1 MSSVSPTSDSLF
13 SVPLEHQWRIDFSG
27 AMDVAKQRATGLDQF
42 IGDDANRLLRYV
54 TTDDFVS
61 QLVEPDRLTSPVLT
75 PIVFT
80 GPSGTG
86 KTSLAMALVSR
97 LMVEIENRSEETLL
111 PFDEFPLAKNEAVDV
126 DSKPVYLT
134 GSEFARRFYAAID
147 TDTVEEFRQSI
158 LQSAALLLDDVQQI
172 ANKAPAQ
179 RELESLLDQ
188 ATDHHL
194 PVFIVCNTSPAVVDG
209 FSQRLVSRLSSGLIV
224 PFHPPGAKAR
234 SRIARNLAE
243 IYQVELTEDALE
255 LLNNQFEVTV
265 PRLEHLFCQIKLK
278 QRISQE
284 DDVRE
289 VFSDSSTIDATLLQK
304 ILAPRDED
312 LQLMIR
318 LIQKRVAK
326 EYKLNVS
333 DLKGNSRKQTVV
345 LARGVGIYLI
355 RVLLGSSFLKI
366 GNAFGKR
373 DHSTILHSF
382 RKIESLYLSHTVNDN
397 ANLTSETQTCKAL
410 AEPRCSVDSTKSEG
424 TQTTSDVDIEKH
436 ATRLTAEQKKTNGL
450 IDRLKQE
457 LNDLFVTQISLD

>member
-27 AMDVAKQRATGLDQF
+27 AMGVAKQRATGLDQF
-42 IGDDANRLLRYV
+42 IGDDANLLLQYV
-54 TTDDFVS
+54 TTDDFLT
-61 QLVEPDRLTSPVLT
+61 QLVEPDRSTSPVLT

-80 GPSGTG
+80 GPAGTG
-86 KTSLAMALVSR
+86 KTSLAMTLISK
-97 LMVEIENRSEETLL
+97 LMVAIENRSGGRLL
-111 PFDEFPLAKNEAVDV
+111 PFNDGPLGKVEPSDF

-134 GSEFARRFYAAID
+134 GSEFVRRFYAAID
-147 TDTVEEFRQSI
+147 TDTVDEFRQSI
-158 LQSAALLLDDVQQI
+158 LQSAALLLDDIQQI
-172 ANKAPAQ
+172 ATKAPAQ

-188 ATDHHL
+188 AIDRHL
-194 PVFIVCNTSPAVVDG
+194 PVFVVCNASPAVVDG
-209 FSQRLVSRLSSGLIV
+209 FSRRLVSRLASGLTV
-224 PFHPPGAKAR
+224 PFHPPGAEAR
-234 SRIARNLAE
+234 SRIARRLAE
-243 IYQVELTEDALE
+243 IHQIQLTEDALE

-284 DDVRE
+284 NAEGILGDN
-289 VFSDSSTIDATLLQK
+289 SINAALLQE

-312 LQLMIR
+312 LQKMIR

-345 LARGVGIYLI
+345 LARGVGIYLT

-382 RKIESLYLSHTVNDN
+382 RKIESLYRSPT
-397 ANLTSETQTCKAL
+397 AN
-410 AEPRCSVDSTKSEG
+410 G
-424 TQTTSDVDIEKH
+424 TPKQ
-436 ATRLTAEQKKTNGL
+436 ALTAEQKKTNRL

-457 LNDLFVTQISLD
+457 LTDLFATQIGID

>member
-61 QLVEPDRLTSPVLT
+61 QLVEPDQLTSPVLT

-97 LMVEIENRSEETLL
+97 LMVEIESRSKETLL
-111 PFDEFPLAKNEAVDV
+111 PFDELPLARNEAADV
-126 DSKPVYLT
+126 DAKPVYLT

-158 LQSAALLLDDVQQI
+158 LQSAAFLLDDVQQI

-188 ATDHHL
+188 ATDRHL

-224 PFHPPGAKAR
+224 PFHPPGAEAR

-243 IYQVELTEDALE
+243 IHQVELTEDALE

-382 RKIESLYLSHTVNDN
+382 RKIESLYLSRTVNGN
-397 ANLTSETQTCKAL
+397 AETL
-410 AEPRCSVDSTKSEG
+410 AEPRCSG
-424 TQTTSDVDIEKH
+424 DIEKH

>member
-1 MSSVSPTSDSLF
+1 MSFVSHTSDSLF

-42 IGDDANRLLRYV
+42 IGDEANHLLQYV
-54 TTDDFVS
+54 TTDDFLI
-61 QLVEPDRLTSPVLT
+61 QLVEPDRSTSPVLT

-80 GPSGTG
+80 GPAGTG
-86 KTSLAMALVSR
+86 KTSLAMALISK
-97 LMVEIENRSEETLL
+97 LMTAIENRSGGRLL
-111 PFDEFPLAKNEAVDV
+111 PFNDGPLGKVEPSDF
-126 DSKPVYLT
+126 DTKPVYLT
-134 GSEFARRFYAAID
+134 GSEFVRRFYAAID
-147 TDTVEEFRQSI
+147 TDTVDEFRQSI
-158 LQSAALLLDDVQQI
+158 LQSAALLLDDIQQI
-172 ANKAPAQ
+172 ATKDPAQ

-188 ATDHHL
+188 AIDRHL
-194 PVFIVCNTSPAVVDG
+194 PVFVVCNASPAVVDG
-209 FSQRLVSRLSSGLIV
+209 FSRRLVSRLASGLTV
-224 PFHPPGAKAR
+224 PFHPPGAEAR
-234 SRIARNLAE
+234 SRIARRLAE
-243 IYQVELTEDALE
+243 IHQIQLTEDALE

-284 DDVRE
+284 NAEGV
-289 VFSDSSTIDATLLQK
+289 VGNSSINAALLQE

-312 LQLMIR
+312 LQKMIR

-345 LARGVGIYLI
+345 LARGVGIYLT

-382 RKIESLYLSHTVNDN
+382 RKIESLYLSPA
-397 ANLTSETQTCKAL
+397 ANETPKQA
-410 AEPRCSVDSTKSEG
+410 P
-424 TQTTSDVDIEKH
+424 
-436 ATRLTAEQKKTNGL
+436 TAEQKKTNRL

-457 LNDLFVTQISLD
+457 LTDLFATQIGID

>member
-1 MSSVSPTSDSLF
+1 MSSLSPTSDSLF

-27 AMDVAKQRATGLDQF
+27 AMGVAKQRATGLDQF
-42 IGDDANRLLRYV
+42 IGDDANHLLQYV
-54 TTDDFVS
+54 TTDDFLT
-61 QLVEPDRLTSPVLT
+61 QLVEPDRSTSPVLT

-80 GPSGTG
+80 GPAGTG
-86 KTSLAMALVSR
+86 KTSLAMALISK
-97 LMVEIENRSEETLL
+97 LMVAIENRSGGRLL
-111 PFDEFPLAKNEAVDV
+111 PFNDGPLGKVEPSDF

-134 GSEFARRFYAAID
+134 GSEFVRRFYAAID
-147 TDTVEEFRQSI
+147 TDTVDEFRQSI
-158 LQSAALLLDDVQQI
+158 LQSAALLLDDIQQI
-172 ANKAPAQ
+172 ATKAPAQ

-188 ATDHHL
+188 AIDRHL
-194 PVFIVCNTSPAVVDG
+194 PVFVVCNASPAVVDG
-209 FSQRLVSRLSSGLIV
+209 FSRRLVSRLASGLTV
-224 PFHPPGAKAR
+224 PFHPPGAEAR
-234 SRIARNLAE
+234 SRIARRLAE
-243 IYQVELTEDALE
+243 IHQIQLTEDALE

-284 DDVRE
+284 NAEGILGDN
-289 VFSDSSTIDATLLQK
+289 SISAALLQE

-312 LQLMIR
+312 LQKMIR

-345 LARGVGIYLI
+345 LARGVGIYLT

-382 RKIESLYLSHTVNDN
+382 RKIESLYRSPT
-397 ANLTSETQTCKAL
+397 AN
-410 AEPRCSVDSTKSEG
+410 G
-424 TQTTSDVDIEKH
+424 TPKQ
-436 ATRLTAEQKKTNGL
+436 ALTAEQKKTNRL

-457 LNDLFVTQISLD
+457 LTDLFATQIGID

>member
-1 MSSVSPTSDSLF
+1 MSFVSHTSDSLF

-42 IGDDANRLLRYV
+42 IGDEANHLLQYV
-54 TTDDFVS
+54 TTDDFLI
-61 QLVEPDRLTSPVLT
+61 QLVEPDRSTSPVLT

-80 GPSGTG
+80 GPAGTG
-86 KTSLAMALVSR
+86 KTSLAMALISK
-97 LMVEIENRSEETLL
+97 LMTAIENRSGGRLL
-111 PFDEFPLAKNEAVDV
+111 PFNDGPLGKVEPSDF
-126 DSKPVYLT
+126 DTKPVYLT
-134 GSEFARRFYAAID
+134 GSEFVRRFYAAID
-147 TDTVEEFRQSI
+147 TDTVDEFRQSI
-158 LQSAALLLDDVQQI
+158 LQSAALLLDDIQQI
-172 ANKAPAQ
+172 ATKDPAQ

-188 ATDHHL
+188 AIDRHL
-194 PVFIVCNTSPAVVDG
+194 PVFVVCNASPAVVDG
-209 FSQRLVSRLSSGLIV
+209 FSRRLVSRLASGLTV
-224 PFHPPGAKAR
+224 PFHPPGAEAR
-234 SRIARNLAE
+234 SRIARRLAE
-243 IYQVELTEDALE
+243 IHQIQLTEDALE

-284 DDVRE
+284 NAEGV
-289 VFSDSSTIDATLLQK
+289 VGNSSINAALLQE

-312 LQLMIR
+312 LQKMIR

-345 LARGVGIYLI
+345 LARGVGIYLT

-382 RKIESLYLSHTVNDN
+382 RKIESLYLSPA
-397 ANLTSETQTCKAL
+397 ANETPKQA
-410 AEPRCSVDSTKSEG
+410 P
-424 TQTTSDVDIEKH
+424 
-436 ATRLTAEQKKTNGL
+436 TAEQKKTNRL
-450 IDRLKQE
+450 IDHLKQE
-457 LNDLFVTQISLD
+457 LTDLFATQIGID

>member
-42 IGDDANRLLRYV
+42 IGDDANHLLQYV
-54 TTDDFVS
+54 TTDDFLF
-61 QLVEPDRLTSPVLT
+61 QLVEPDRSTSPVLT

-80 GPSGTG
+80 GPTGTG
-86 KTSLAMALVSR
+86 KTSLAMALISK
-97 LMVEIENRSEETLL
+97 LMTAIENRSGGKLL
-111 PFDEFPLAKNEAVDV
+111 PFNDGPLGKVEPSDF
-126 DSKPVYLT
+126 DTKPIYLT
-134 GSEFARRFYAAID
+134 GSEFVRRFYAAID
-147 TDTVEEFRQSI
+147 TDTVDEFRQSI
-158 LQSAALLLDDVQQI
+158 LQSAALLLDDIQQI
-172 ANKAPAQ
+172 ATKAPAQ

-188 ATDHHL
+188 AIDRHL
-194 PVFIVCNTSPAVVDG
+194 PVFVVCNTSPAVVDG
-209 FSQRLVSRLSSGLIV
+209 FSQRLVSRLASGLTV
-224 PFHPPGAKAR
+224 PFHPPGAEAR
-234 SRIARNLAE
+234 SRIARRLAE
-243 IYQVELTEDALE
+243 IHQIQLTEDALE

-284 DDVRE
+284 GVL
-289 VFSDSSTIDATLLQK
+289 SDNNINAALLQE

-312 LQLMIR
+312 LQKMIR
-318 LIQKRVAK
+318 LVQKRVAK

-345 LARGVGIYLI
+345 LARGVGIYLT

-382 RKIESLYLSHTVNDN
+382 RKIESLYQSPTVN
-397 ANLTSETQTCKAL
+397 
-410 AEPRCSVDSTKSEG
+410 G
-424 TQTTSDVDIEKH
+424 TPKQ
-436 ATRLTAEQKKTNGL
+436 ALTAEQKKTNRL

-457 LNDLFVTQISLD
+457 LTDLFATQIGID

>member
-27 AMDVAKQRATGLDQF
+27 AMGVTKQRATGLDQF
-42 IGDDANRLLRYV
+42 IGDDANRLLQYV
-54 TTDDFVS
+54 TTDDFIS
-61 QLVEPDRLTSPVLT
+61 QLVEPDRSSSPVLT

-80 GPSGTG
+80 GPTGTG
-86 KTSLAMALVSR
+86 KTSLAMALVSK
-97 LMVEIENRSEETLL
+97 LMVAIENRAGGKLL
-111 PFDEFPLAKNEAVDV
+111 PFADAPLDKVEPSDF

-134 GSEFARRFYAAID
+134 GSEFVRRFYAAID
-147 TDTVEEFRQSI
+147 TDSVDEFRQSI
-158 LQSAALLLDDVQQI
+158 LQSAALLLDDIQQI
-172 ANKAPAQ
+172 ATKPPAQ

-188 ATDHHL
+188 AIDRHL
-194 PVFIVCNTSPAVVDG
+194 PVFVVCNASPAVVDG
-209 FSQRLVSRLSSGLIV
+209 FSQRLVSRLASGLTV
-224 PFHPPGAKAR
+224 PFHPPGAEAR

-243 IYQVELTEDALE
+243 IHQVQLTEDALE

-278 QRISQE
+278 QRIKQE
-284 DDVRE
+284 DAGN
-289 VFSDSSTIDATLLQK
+289 VFSDNNIDAASLQK

-312 LQLMIR
+312 LLKMIR

-345 LARGVGIYLI
+345 LARGVGIYLT

-382 RKIESLYLSHTVNDN
+382 RKIESLYLSRTTNGP
-397 ANLTSETQTCKAL
+397 AKQTL
-410 AEPRCSVDSTKSEG
+410 S
-424 TQTTSDVDIEKH
+424 
-436 ATRLTAEQKKTNGL
+436 AEQKKTNGL

-457 LNDLFVTQISLD
+457 LTDLFATQIGVD

>member
-27 AMDVAKQRATGLDQF
+27 AMGVAKQRATGLDQF
-42 IGDDANRLLRYV
+42 IGDDANHLLQYI
-54 TTDDFVS
+54 TTDDFLT
-61 QLVEPDRLTSPVLT
+61 QLVEPDRSTSPVLT

-80 GPSGTG
+80 GPAGTG
-86 KTSLAMALVSR
+86 KTSLAMALISK
-97 LMVEIENRSEETLL
+97 LMVAIENRSGGRLL
-111 PFDEFPLAKNEAVDV
+111 PFNDGPLGKVEPSDF

-134 GSEFARRFYAAID
+134 GSEFVRRFYAAID
-147 TDTVEEFRQSI
+147 TDTVDEFRQSI
-158 LQSAALLLDDVQQI
+158 LQSAALLLDDIQQI
-172 ANKAPAQ
+172 ATKAPAQ

-188 ATDHHL
+188 AIDRHL
-194 PVFIVCNTSPAVVDG
+194 PVFVVCNVSPAVVDG
-209 FSQRLVSRLSSGLIV
+209 FSRRLVSRLASGLTV
-224 PFHPPGAKAR
+224 PFHPPGAEAR
-234 SRIARNLAE
+234 SRIARRLAE
-243 IYQVELTEDALE
+243 IHQIQLTEDALE

-284 DDVRE
+284 NAEGILGDN
-289 VFSDSSTIDATLLQK
+289 SINAALLQE

-312 LQLMIR
+312 LQKMIR

-345 LARGVGIYLI
+345 LARGVGIYLT

-382 RKIESLYLSHTVNDN
+382 RKIESLYRSPT
-397 ANLTSETQTCKAL
+397 AN
-410 AEPRCSVDSTKSEG
+410 G
-424 TQTTSDVDIEKH
+424 TPKQ
-436 ATRLTAEQKKTNGL
+436 ALTAEQKKTNRL

-457 LNDLFVTQISLD
+457 PVSYTHLTLPTKA

>member
-27 AMDVAKQRATGLDQF
+27 AMGVAKQRATGLDQF
-42 IGDDANRLLRYV
+42 IGDDANHLLQYI
-54 TTDDFVS
+54 TTDDFLT
-61 QLVEPDRLTSPVLT
+61 QLVEPDRSTSPVLT

-80 GPSGTG
+80 GPAGTG
-86 KTSLAMALVSR
+86 KTSLAMALISK
-97 LMVEIENRSEETLL
+97 LMVAIENRSGGRLL
-111 PFDEFPLAKNEAVDV
+111 PFNDGPLGKVEPSDF

-134 GSEFARRFYAAID
+134 GSEFVRRFYAAID
-147 TDTVEEFRQSI
+147 TDTVDEFRQSI
-158 LQSAALLLDDVQQI
+158 LQSAALLLDDIQQI
-172 ANKAPAQ
+172 ATKAPAQ

-188 ATDHHL
+188 AIDRHL
-194 PVFIVCNTSPAVVDG
+194 PVFVVCNVSPAVVDG
-209 FSQRLVSRLSSGLIV
+209 FSRRLVSRLASGLTV
-224 PFHPPGAKAR
+224 PFHPPGAEAR
-234 SRIARNLAE
+234 SRIARRLAE
-243 IYQVELTEDALE
+243 IHQIQLTEDALE

-284 DDVRE
+284 NAEGILGDN
-289 VFSDSSTIDATLLQK
+289 SINAALLQE

-312 LQLMIR
+312 LQKMIR

-345 LARGVGIYLI
+345 LARGVGIYLT

-382 RKIESLYLSHTVNDN
+382 RKIESLYRSPT
-397 ANLTSETQTCKAL
+397 AN
-410 AEPRCSVDSTKSEG
+410 G
-424 TQTTSDVDIEKH
+424 TPKQ
-436 ATRLTAEQKKTNGL
+436 ALTAEQKKTNRL

-457 LNDLFVTQISLD
+457 LTDLFATQIGID